1 MDFYPVLT
9 GALALLSAVAGIAW
23 WALRRT
29 FASTERVERL
39 ENRLTEMEARYANMP
54 GAEDMHE
61 MRLRM
66 ADMSGEVKVL
76 GSTLKAIS
84 HQLEL
89 LLENAVNGNKR

>member
-1 MDFYPVLT
+1 MD
-9 GALALLSAVAGIAW
+9 LLMSYWLYLLPAAFAGGV

-29 FASTERVERL
+29 FASTERVEKL
-39 ENRLTEMEARYANMP
+39 ENRLTEMETKYANMP

-76 GSTLKAIS
+76 SSTMKAIS

>member
-1 MDFYPVLT
+1 MELLFSFWPYLLPVAF
-9 GALALLSAVAGIAW
+9 GGVV

-29 FASTERVERL
+29 FASTERVEKL
-39 ENRLTEMEARYANMP
+39 ENRLTEMETRYANAP

-61 MRLRM
+61 MRLRL
-66 ADMSGEVKVL
+66 ADMAGEVKVL
-76 GSTLKAIS
+76 TNAMKGIS